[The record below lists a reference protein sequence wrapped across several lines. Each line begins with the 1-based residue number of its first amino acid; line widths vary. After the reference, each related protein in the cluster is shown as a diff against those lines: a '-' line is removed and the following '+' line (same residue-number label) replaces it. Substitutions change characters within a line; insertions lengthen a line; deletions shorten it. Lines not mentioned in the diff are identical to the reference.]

1 MAKRKNDLT
10 PQDIEK
16 QIDSLFYF
24 FGLYPLVDSGLLKNK
39 FKEKKYSEVVKTMM
53 KIMGLPLHVKIIC
66 YSEEKFPEQQAFAR
80 IKIPIDLPLIGTPSF
95 SNLSIDLEIRDC
107 LKYDFDKFV
116 AVIAHELSHIILRGS
131 NHELRDSEEA
141 TDLCAI
147 IFGFGLF
154 YQKINQSFIKIGCM
168 RFGQQ
173 LGYLSNDQREHAD
186 SYIERL
192 RRNK

>member
-1 MAKRKNDLT
+1 MAIRKNGLT
-10 PQDIEK
+10 PKDIEK
-16 QIDSLFYF
+16 QIDSLYFF
-24 FGLYPLVDSGLLKNK
+24 FGLYPLVDPNLLETN
-39 FKEKKYSEVVKTMM
+39 FKEKRYSEVVKTMM
-53 KIMGLPLHVKIIC
+53 RIMGLSLRVKIIC
-66 YSEEKFPEQQAFAR
+66 YSEEKFPEQDAFAR
-80 IKIPIDLPLIGTPSF
+80 IKIPINLPLIGTPYF
-95 SNLSIDLEIRDC
+95 SNLSIDLEIRAC

-116 AVIAHELSHIILRGS
+116 AVIAHELSHIVLKGS
-131 NHELRDSEEA
+131 NHELKDSEEA
-141 TDLCAI
+141 TDLCAV

-186 SYIERL
+186 LYIERL